1 MAVTNLRAADGKR
14 TTAGRN
20 RPLRSTTIAIAAVFP
35 PALAFIREALNLSFN
50 LSFQDVP
57 D

>member
-20 RPLRSTTIAIAAVFP
+20 RSFWSVTITIAAVFP
-35 PALAFIREALNLSFN
+35 LALAFIRKALKLSFN
-50 LSFQDVP
+50 LSSQDIP